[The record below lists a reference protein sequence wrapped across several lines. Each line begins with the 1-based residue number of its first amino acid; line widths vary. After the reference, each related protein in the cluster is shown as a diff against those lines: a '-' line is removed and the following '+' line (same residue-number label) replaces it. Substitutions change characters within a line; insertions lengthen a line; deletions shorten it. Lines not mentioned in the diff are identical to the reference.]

1 MSSRRAKNIRM
12 REKRTKWEDEVKE
25 RGLEFLRKEQTRR
38 AEEHRR
44 EEDRKLTKKKETS
57 KRLAE
62 EHGAASKK
70 PSKKKRPVNPSA
82 MRRKPKGTYKSKSAE
97 MENNS

>member
-12 REKRTKWEDEVKE
+12 RERHEASVKEEKE
-25 RGLEFLRKEQTRR
+25 RGLHFLKLEQQRR

-44 EEDRKLTKKKETS
+44 DEERKLSKKKETS

-62 EHGAASKK
+62 EHGAAPQK
-70 PSKKKRPVNPSA
+70 PSKKKRPVNPNA

-97 MENNS
+97 MESNN